1 MKKFVL
7 VIGCARSGTSMV
19 GAIVDSH
26 PNMLR
31 AHESSASRA
40 LWQGRSRNDILDEI
54 RANSASYGASNRPSE
69 GYEYA
74 IESEPKQEIH
84 VFADKVWNPALLN
97 LSATIK
103 QIAEIMEA
111 PVALVHCTRNPF
123 DVIATMHRRSGAPLR
138 DRARFYFMHCDAA
151 QMLYDRGHTPVEIA
165 NHELIADPSTVS
177 ARLFD
182 GLEFPASA
190 SHLDRIAARVSK
202 KLSRTREQ
210 VEWPSGLVTE
220 ISERAAQ
227 YAFLRGHSF
236 ND

>member
-1 MKKFVL
+1 
-7 VIGCARSGTSMV
+7 
-19 GAIVDSH
+19 
-26 PNMLR
+26 
-31 AHESSASRA
+31 
-40 LWQGRSRNDILDEI
+40 
-54 RANSASYGASNRPSE
+54 
-69 GYEYA
+69 
-74 IESEPKQEIH
+74 
-84 VFADKVWNPALLN
+84 
-97 LSATIK
+97 
-103 QIAEIMEA
+103 
-111 PVALVHCTRNPF
+111 
-123 DVIATMHRRSGAPLR
+123 
-138 DRARFYFMHCDAA
+138 
-151 QMLYDRGHTPVEIA
+151 MLYDRGHTPVEIA

-227 YAFLRGHSF
+227 YAFLRGYSF